1 MMEKTQISW
10 IQLFLLLSGFHIGST
25 VLLSPSAGAGR
36 DAWLA
41 MILGGA
47 GGTLLMWSYAV
58 LSMLNPSKTLVEI
71 LRERMGKIVG
81 TILSFLYVWYFI
93 HLASLVF
100 RDFGEFLCTT
110 TYLETPMVVVIG
122 LFAVVL
128 LYTVNSGIEVLGR
141 LSELLVPVIPV
152 AISIISFSL
161 FTINDFT
168 AVLPILENGLMPVL
182 KGAFGA
188 ITFPY
193 GETVAFLML
202 FPHLN
207 RKDKLKKTV
216 VISAVLSTLL
226 GLLVFFRDLFV
237 IGGDLIGRSTFIPHL
252 TSLLIPEFNVEPLLD
267 INLLIGGGIKIS
279 VCVYAAAK
287 ALCQITGVQD
297 YRGFTRAVLTFAVVL
312 AIWAYDS
319 VLELFAWTQKVYG
332 FYVIPFQVLIPL
344 LLLLLSLIRKG
355 KPQGE
360 VPDKEGNN
368 NAEAVNA

>member
-1 MMEKTQISW
+1 
-10 IQLFLLLSGFHIGST
+10 
-25 VLLSPSAGAGR
+25 
-36 DAWLA
+36 
-41 MILGGA
+41 
-47 GGTLLMWSYAV
+47 MWSYAV

-71 LRERMGKIVG
+71 LRDRLGKIAG

-168 AVLPILENGLMPVL
+168 AVLPMLENGLMPVL

-216 VISAVLSTLL
+216 VISAVLSTLM

-287 ALCQITGVQD
+287 GLCQITGSRD
-297 YRGFTRAVLTFAVVL
+297 YKNFTRAILTFGVVL
-312 AIWAYDS
+312 ALLAFDN
-319 VLELFAWTQKVYG
+319 VLDLFDWTQKVYG
-332 FYVIPFQVLIPL
+332 LYAVPFQIIIPL
-344 LLLLLSLIRKG
+344 LLLLLSLIRKNRPSDAG
-355 KPQGE
+355 AE
-360 VPDKEGNN
+360 DKSGS
-368 NAEAVNA
+368 NAETADA